1 MQDKGKERQIQATQ
15 LSQHDLG
22 VSTQDLGGS
31 LPNLG
36 KHYHTTSSSM

>member
-1 MQDKGKERQIQATQ
+1 MQDKGKQRQIQYTQ
-15 LSQHDLG
+15 EHLG

-36 KHYHTTSSSM
+36 KPYLCTLQDLL